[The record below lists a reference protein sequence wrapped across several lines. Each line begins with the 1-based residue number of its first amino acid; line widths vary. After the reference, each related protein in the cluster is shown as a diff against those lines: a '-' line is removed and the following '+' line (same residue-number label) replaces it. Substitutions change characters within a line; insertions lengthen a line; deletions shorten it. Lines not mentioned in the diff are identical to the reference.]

1 MALSQNLNGAALGLL
16 AFGAYA
22 AYDISAKFLGEGIH
36 PLQIIAAAGLFHLPI
51 LLAYAWWQRGS
62 LWPKAPKLMAL
73 RAVGTVVN
81 FIAGVSAFTMLPLA
95 EAYVIFFT
103 MPLMIAVLAIPVLG
117 ERLDPIRGL
126 AVLLGLVGVVV
137 ALDPTTTPLNFGH
150 ALAFTGASVGAMNY
164 VLIRKTGA
172 IERTPVM
179 LLWPQLV
186 LVPLVCAAT
195 PFVYVPMD
203 ARDLAVAAFM
213 AVILFVGAMAI
224 IAAYRRAAAVIVAP
238 MQYSQI
244 GWAAVFSALLFH
256 EPMTRSILLGCLLI
270 AVAGTMVVVR
280 QDRPAIKPA
289 GQTP

>member
-1 MALSQNLNGAALGLL
+1 MALSSNLTGAALGLL

-51 LLAYAWWQRGS
+51 LIAYAWWQRGS
-62 LWPKAPKLMAL
+62 LWPNAPKLMAL

-126 AVLLGLVGVVV
+126 AVLLGLAGVVV
-137 ALDPTTTPLNFGH
+137 ALDPTSTPLNIGH

-164 VLIRKTGA
+164 VLIRKTGSV
-172 IERTPVM
+172 ERTPVM
-179 LLWPQLV
+179 LLWPQLA
-186 LVPLVCAAT
+186 LVPIVLAAT
-195 PFVYVPMD
+195 PFVYVPMAPGD
-203 ARDLAVAAFM
+203 YAVAGFM
-213 AVILFVGAMAI
+213 AVILFVGAMSI
-224 IAAYRRAAAVIVAP
+224 VAAYRRAAAVIVAP

-244 GWAAVFSALLFH
+244 AWAALFGALIFD
-256 EPMTRSILLGCLLI
+256 EQMTRATLTGCLLI
-270 AVAGTMVVVR
+270 AIAGVMVVAR
-280 QDRPAIKPA
+280 QDRPAAKDLRQA
-289 GQTP
+289 S